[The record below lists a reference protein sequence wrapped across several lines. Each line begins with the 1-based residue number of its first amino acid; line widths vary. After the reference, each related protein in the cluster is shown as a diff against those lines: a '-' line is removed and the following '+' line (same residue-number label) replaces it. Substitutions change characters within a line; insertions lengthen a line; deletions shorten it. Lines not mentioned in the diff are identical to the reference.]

1 MPEQFL
7 LLSKEEREAIL
18 ENIAQEIN
26 VSAKINTKVIALKD
40 KTETVPG

>member
-1 MPEQFL
+1 MPEQYL

-26 VSAKINTKVIALKD
+26 VSAKINTKVLAWKEKI
-40 KTETVPG
+40 ETVPG